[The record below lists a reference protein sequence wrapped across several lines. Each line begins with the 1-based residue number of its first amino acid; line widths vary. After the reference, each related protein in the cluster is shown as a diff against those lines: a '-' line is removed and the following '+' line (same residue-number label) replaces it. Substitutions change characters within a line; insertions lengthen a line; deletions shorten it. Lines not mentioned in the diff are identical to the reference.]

1 MWHMEKQEFRP
12 GYPLWIWAVI
22 AIMLVA
28 CTCLFIAHGKMCIRD
43 RAGSDSIH
51 FYIPVCR
58 FGMIIAD
65 VGKSFIV
72 IFRNGGFESV
82 VYLGIHSFGTIMKS
96 DINSI

>member
-1 MWHMEKQEFRP
+1 MSELLTMQAEISP
-12 GYPLWIWAVI
+12 
-22 AIMLVA
+22 
-28 CTCLFIAHGKMCIRD
+28 
-43 RAGSDSIH
+43 
-51 FYIPVCR
+51 
-58 FGMIIAD
+58 D